1 MHIPAKGKPK
11 RTDTMDIQRVGFSA
25 EAISRWVG
33 EQTDIQVCIRH
44 IFYLPWIF
52 FSMFFNFLF

>member
-33 EQTDIQVCIRH
+33 EQTDIQVCIKH
-44 IFYLPWIF
+44 IF
-52 FSMFFNFLF
+52 LFAMDIL